1 MRHGAPAGLRVRGMR
16 RTDVSAIARIEAERH
31 PVGAWSSTAFHDAL
45 DGSDRYLCLVVVG
58 VPSPGGHDQRGGPG
72 ADEGGPGA
80 DEGGVGA
87 DGVVA
92 YGVVSVVG
100 GVADLDNLTV
110 RGDHERRGIGRW
122 LLGLLLDA
130 AVDRN
135 AGEVLLEVRHDN
147 GPAIALYAAD
157 GFAAI
162 SRRRSY
168 YAPGMDAIVMRRD
181 LHGLT
186 AMEHADG

>member
-16 RTDVSAIARIEAERH
+16 RTDVDAIARIEAERH

-45 DGSDRYLCLVVVG
+45 DGSDRYLCLVVVV
-58 VPSPGGHDQRGGPG
+58 VPSPAGHDQRGAEG
-72 ADEGGPGA
+72 ADEG
-80 DEGGVGA
+80 
-87 DGVVA
+87 GVVA

-130 AVDRN
+130 AVDRG
-135 AGEVLLEVRHDN
+135 AGEVLLEVRYDN

-157 GFAAI
+157 GFAEI